1 MRSEVVCSVCNHPRR
16 AQIERYILNM
26 CDRGEDVDL
35 AVVADRWGLNLDDLK
50 NHIILHSSLGINSNG
65 NKVPKHQTLA
75 QKIGVREAD
84 ILLEVANEY
93 MLTLRALGNE
103 LSDRIA
109 DKDEPIFRTLTK
121 PVTDMYLGLGS
132 EVRAT
137 VKTVGELNAMV
148 NGPADNGASGLEAI
162 ASAIRQSQ
170 LPAGPMHN

>member
-1 MRSEVVCSVCNHPRR
+1 MQSEVVCSVCNHPRR

-50 NHIILHSSLGINSNG
+50 NHIILHSSLGLSSFG
-65 NKVPKHQTLA
+65 NKLPKHQTLA

-137 VKTVGELNAMV
+137 IKTVGELNAMV

-162 ASAIRQSQ
+162 ANAIRQSQ

>member
-1 MRSEVVCSVCNHPRR
+1 MQSEVVCSVCNHPRR

-50 NHIILHSSLGINSNG
+50 NHIILHSSLGLSSLG
-65 NKVPKHQTLA
+65 SKLPKHQTLA

-137 VKTVGELNAMV
+137 IKTVGELNAMV

-170 LPAGPMHN
+170 LPAGPMYK

>member
-50 NHIILHSSLGINSNG
+50 NHIILHSSLGINSTG